1 MPASTIARH
10 VAEVI
15 NSLLD
20 HWDRK
25 QAVELSSYAYAQ
37 ETSWAK
43 TAENWLVHMRLV
55 SR

>member
-10 VAEVI
+10 GAEAI

-20 HWDRK
+20 HWDHK
-25 QAVELSSYAYAQ
+25 HAVDLSSYAYAK
-37 ETSWAK
+37 ETLWAK
-43 TAENWLVHMRLV
+43 TAEHGLVHMRPV